1 MAVVQQ
7 AVAGLR
13 PYVANRKIVCL
24 GEGADQYLAQQ
35 SIRTF
40 FNISQPAKR
49 YVKTSLSILNM
60 GFMRG
65 LSPYYMSGTPAINEY
80 IHGLIASDPWLR
92 ANGFTILRE
101 AASLG
106 FRNYYYEAAIP
117 VDTPYKKMFSA
128 LWRDNPLNQIAPG
141 QRLMTMAAL
150 LHVDPQGRAL
160 LPELVRASGL
170 PVDASAAP
178 LRRRL
183 PDAAGALLL
192 RP

>member
-1 MAVVQQ
+1 MSPTA
-7 AVAGLR
+7 R
-13 PYVANRKIVCL
+13 SCL

-150 LHVDPQGRAL
+150 LRGSAGPRAAARAGARLGPAGGRL
-160 LPELVRASGL
+160 
-170 PVDASAAP
+170 AAP

>member
-1 MAVVQQ
+1 MSPTARSC
-7 AVAGLR
+7 AG
-13 PYVANRKIVCL
+13 
-24 GEGADQYLAQQ
+24 DQYLAQQ

-128 LWRDNPLNQIAPG
+128 LWRQPAEPDRAGPAPDD
-141 QRLMTMAAL
+141 
-150 LHVDPQGRAL
+150 HGRAAAAWIR
-160 LPELVRASGL
+160 RA
-170 PVDASAAP
+170 A
-178 LRRRL
+178 RCCR
-183 PDAAGALLL
+183 AGARLGAC
-192 RP
+192 RWTPGCAATSTPT

>member
-1 MAVVQQ
+1 M
-7 AVAGLR
+7 
-13 PYVANRKIVCL
+13 
-24 GEGADQYLAQQ
+24 
-35 SIRTF
+35 
-40 FNISQPAKR
+40 
-49 YVKTSLSILNM
+49 KTSLSILNM

-160 LPELVRASGL
+160 LPELARPAGGRL
-170 PVDASAAP
+170 AAP